1 MSQITLY
8 LEEETAL
15 QLKAAAGAAGQSVSR
30 WVADLIRQK
39 IATEWPENVMNLAG
53 AWPDLQTVEQ
63 LRVAEPEDTPR
74 ETL

>member
-8 LEEETAL
+8 LEEETAQ

-30 WVADLIRQK
+30 WVAALIKEK
-39 IATEWPENVMNLAG
+39 IATEWPDSVVRMAG
-53 AWPDLQTVEQ
+53 VWPDFPTAEE
-63 LRVAEPEDTPR
+63 LRSSQPNDSRR

>member
-8 LEEETAL
+8 LEEETAQ

-39 IATEWPENVMNLAG
+39 IATEWPGNVINLAG
-53 AWPDLQTVEQ
+53 AWPDLQTTEQ
-63 LRVAEPEDTPR
+63 LRAAEPEDTPR
-74 ETL
+74 EFL